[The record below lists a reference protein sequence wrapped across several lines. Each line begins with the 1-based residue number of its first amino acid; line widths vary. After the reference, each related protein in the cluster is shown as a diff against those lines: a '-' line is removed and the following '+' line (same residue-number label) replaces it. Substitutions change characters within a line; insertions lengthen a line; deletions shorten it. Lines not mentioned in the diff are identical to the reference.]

1 MGEPDM
7 LYGIQKTFICYIIAC
22 FIITFGI
29 SGCASTPK
37 ERSPIFQYSAIN
49 ALLEGVYDSDVTV
62 EELSRH
68 GNFGIGTF
76 DGLDGEMIL
85 LDGSFSQIQGDGN
98 AYRVPETTKTPFAVI
113 TFFQGVTVS
122 YPQSSLDFQGLTKY
136 VDGLIPTK
144 NIFYAIRVDGVFK
157 FVTTRSV
164 FKQQK
169 PYPRLVEALKNQPE
183 FTLKNVRGTLVGFRC
198 PAFVGGVNVPGYHL
212 HFITKDRSAGGHVLG
227 FQTESVNVRIEG
239 ANEFRMILPRDT
251 SFYNSDLTG
260 EKRGDLDKVEKSKG
274 PAVR

>member
-1 MGEPDM
+1 MM
-7 LYGIQKTFICYIIAC
+7 RKTRIHGIDKTRWLIMAGLIISL
-22 FIITFGI
+22 GI
-29 SGCASTPK
+29 SGCASPPK
-37 ERSPIFQYSAIN
+37 ERSPIFQYSVIN

-85 LDGSFSQIQGDGN
+85 LDGIFYQIRADGN
-98 AYRVPETTKTPFAVI
+98 AYRVPDSMKTPFAVV
-113 TFFQGVTVS
+113 TFFQGSSVS

-136 VDGLIPTK
+136 MDGLIPTK
-144 NIFYAIRVDGVFK
+144 NIFYAVRIDGLFK
-157 FVTTRSV
+157 HVKTRSV

-169 PYPRLVEALKNQPE
+169 PYPRLVKALKNQPE
-183 FTLKNVRGTLVGFRC
+183 FTLNNIRGTLVGFWS
-198 PAFVGGVNVPGYHL
+198 PAYVGGVNVPGYHL

-227 FQTESVNVRIEG
+227 LQAESVNIRIEG
-239 ANEFRMILPRDT
+239 VNELRMILPRNK
-251 SFYNSDLTG
+251 SFYGSDLTG
-260 EKRGDLDKVEKSKG
+260 EKRNELDKVEKSRE